1 MRKPQ
6 LFRFIVILAIIA
18 VTVWLNLPRR
28 FRSDI
33 NLHFGRISFVRDLE
47 PKLGLDLAGGV
58 QVTLLA
64 DMKDIPVSD
73 RAAALASTQEIVSRR
88 IDLFG
93 VSEPN
98 IITLQDADNYQLI
111 VELPG
116 LTDTVQAVNLIGQ
129 TAKLDFRTPVY
140 GPAATD
146 SAELAIVDFA
156 LSDLTGADLKR
167 AQPTFDQ
174 QNGQPVVSLEFNPEG
189 AKKFSTLTTEYLK
202 KPLAIFLDNQL
213 IVAPTIQSVIPD
225 GRAVISGSYT
235 QDTART
241 LSIQLNAGALP
252 VPITVISQQNIA
264 ATLGADSVQESLI
277 AGLVGLALVVFFMIG
292 NYGYLGVIA
301 SVGLAIYALITMS
314 LYRLIPIT
322 LTLPGIAGFILSV
335 GMAVDS
341 NILVFER
348 YKEELRA
355 GRPWAAALELGFGRA
370 WDSIRDANTAT
381 LITAFIL
388 FNPLQWGFL
397 PTSGPVRGFALT
409 LALGIF
415 TSLFTGI
422 FVTRTL
428 LRLFYRGKTLSNK
441 AVI

>member
-1 MRKPQ
+1 
-6 LFRFIVILAIIA
+6 
-18 VTVWLNLPRR
+18 
-28 FRSDI
+28 
-33 NLHFGRISFVRDLE
+33 
-47 PKLGLDLAGGV
+47 
-58 QVTLLA
+58 
-64 DMKDIPVSD
+64 
-73 RAAALASTQEIVSRR
+73 
-88 IDLFG
+88 
-93 VSEPN
+93 
-98 IITLQDADNYQLI
+98 
-111 VELPG
+111 
-116 LTDTVQAVNLIGQ
+116 
-129 TAKLDFRTPVY
+129 
-140 GPAATD
+140 
-146 SAELAIVDFA
+146 
-156 LSDLTGADLKR
+156 
-167 AQPTFDQ
+167 
-174 QNGQPVVSLEFNPEG
+174 
-189 AKKFSTLTTEYLK
+189 
-202 KPLAIFLDNQL
+202 
-213 IVAPTIQSVIPD
+213 
-225 GRAVISGSYT
+225 
-235 QDTART
+235 
-241 LSIQLNAGALP
+241 
-252 VPITVISQQNIA
+252 
-264 ATLGADSVQESLI
+264 
-277 AGLVGLALVVFFMIG
+277 MIG